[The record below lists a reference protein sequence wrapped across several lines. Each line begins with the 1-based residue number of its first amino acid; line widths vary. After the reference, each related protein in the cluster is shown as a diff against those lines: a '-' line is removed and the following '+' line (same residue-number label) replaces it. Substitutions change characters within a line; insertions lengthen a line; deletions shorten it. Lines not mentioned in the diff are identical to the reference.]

1 VSIFYIFFLRL
12 ISFLE
17 GSDKVILTIVFFLAI
32 VAHILYLNDWKISL
46 KKKETIPL
54 GVFLYFVFHTLI
66 FSIPTIQFF
75 GIIFSYYLWY
85 LFTKLKFEEK
95 SKIQAVRFLVTS
107 LVIYITINFI
117 WYYIEYSH
125 LRTGINTTLGYF
137 DIVAYRVRF
146 PMEQSQTGNSI
157 VVGLTSLL
165 TMYLIKHTSNSLHRA
180 FLYLLYFWSIY
191 VLVVLDSRSPLII
204 SLFFGLCM
212 GLGLRT
218 LIRFVN
224 QYWLPL
230 VLVTLILVNIFY
242 NTDIFQDFKRPGE
255 LEQEVIARPKIWL
268 LALSYTFQ
276 DLGFL
281 FGHGLNSF
289 TEIISQESTSLST
302 THNIFLQILFD
313 FGLAGIVFFGYFV
326 QRTIRILYQYGD
338 LNLMLI
344 FTSFFLYGCLESTP
358 SYYTF
363 TPTLIFIPFLIIVY
377 KLRNENI

>member
-1 VSIFYIFFLRL
+1 
-12 ISFLE
+12 
-17 GSDKVILTIVFFLAI
+17 
-32 VAHILYLNDWKISL
+32 
-46 KKKETIPL
+46 
-54 GVFLYFVFHTLI
+54 
-66 FSIPTIQFF
+66 
-75 GIIFSYYLWY
+75 
-85 LFTKLKFEEK
+85 
-95 SKIQAVRFLVTS
+95 
-107 LVIYITINFI
+107 
-117 WYYIEYSH
+117 
-125 LRTGINTTLGYF
+125 
-137 DIVAYRVRF
+137 
-146 PMEQSQTGNSI
+146 
-157 VVGLTSLL
+157 
-165 TMYLIKHTSNSLHRA
+165 
-180 FLYLLYFWSIY
+180 
-191 VLVVLDSRSPLII
+191 
-204 SLFFGLCM
+204 M

-218 LIRFVN
+218 LIRFMN

-326 QRTIRILYQYGD
+326 QRTIRILYEYGD

-344 FTSFFLYGCLESTP
+344 FISFFLYGCLESTP